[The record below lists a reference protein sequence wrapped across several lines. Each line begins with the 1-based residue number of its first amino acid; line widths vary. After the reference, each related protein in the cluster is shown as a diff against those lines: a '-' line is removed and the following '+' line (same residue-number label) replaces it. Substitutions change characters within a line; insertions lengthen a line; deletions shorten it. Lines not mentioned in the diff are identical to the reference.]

1 MAKKKNVSK
10 RRPDQANKVNNELG
24 RRTAQIDNTYNEG
37 FTNYL
42 SSSEDEVAFRADDS
56 KKIRPKKLHYRIWDW
71 IKKNLVATFI
81 GAAVMA
87 IVGFVVSSVVTLKI
101 EYRVIEVKISDMEKD
116 ISSIEEDYISKQLLE
131 MQIASLKESLENRS
145 DLDMKEIENQIS
157 LIRQQLDFLKED
169 IIKNS
174 KEDK

>member
-10 RRPDQANKVNNELG
+10 RKPDQANKVNNELG
-24 RRTAQIDNTYNEG
+24 RRTAQIDNTYNEA

-56 KKIRPKKLHYRIWDW
+56 KKIRPKKMHYRIWDW
-71 IKKNLVATFI
+71 VKKNLIATLI
-81 GAAVMA
+81 GAAVTA
-87 IVGFVVSSVVTLKI
+87 IIGFVVSNVVTLKI
-101 EYRVIEVKISDMEKD
+101 EYKVIEVKISEMEKD

-131 MQIASLKESLENRS
+131 MQIASLKDSLEGRS

-169 IIKNS
+169 IENS

>member
-1 MAKKKNVSK
+1 MAKKRNISK
-10 RRPDQANKVNNELG
+10 RKPDQANKVNNELG

-42 SSSEDEVAFRADDS
+42 SSSEDEVAFRTDDS
-56 KKIRPKKLHYRIWDW
+56 KKVQPKKLHYKIWDW
-71 IKKNLVATFI
+71 VKKNLVATFI
-81 GAAVMA
+81 GAAVTA
-87 IVGFVVSSVVTLKI
+87 IVGFVVSNVMTLKI
-101 EYRVIEVKISDMEKD
+101 EYKVIEVKISDMEKD

-131 MQIASLKESLENRS
+131 MQIASLKDSLEGRS

-169 IIKNS
+169 IKNS
-174 KEDK
+174 KKDK